1 MAVNAGIAGVRR
13 QMMAASLIEAN
24 ADQELDEKKAKGLA
38 AKAMKMKEDI
48 TNEVCRRV
56 ARMQDREEKAVLMT
70 AIKALKN
77 SDPER
82 SLHVLS
88 ERLKQLARRMEARGE
103 DSSDEEEEAEEAKEA
118 AETSIEAHA
127 QHESQGEQW
136 WRSETRPDKWSE
148 VVDHVLAVS
157 CSLSSLSRG
166 EDSWIEEAD
175 IVPLRESL
183 LGKGYFLSPESQE
196 TNLPALILTGM
207 RSLRRAGVP
216 TFYIWMYDEPWKVML
231 RLWEAAEKLIGGP
244 CVLEPTFAA
253 YHLDYHKAG
262 ESGNRYVG
270 TNFSLPHRDYTYSDS
285 YDSSGQPKV
294 VTIWV
299 PVSDVTLE
307 NGCMYVVPKEF
318 DANFDR
324 DDVMQHMWVQQSG
337 WLAGKSFLSFP
348 LAGVLPL
355 APVRAG
361 TAMGWMGNTIHWGCQ
376 CHRTC
381 SSNPR
386 ASIAWV
392 FKRADTSHSLDSSPI
407 SFEDAQ
413 QLTLEQR
420 KGLIE
425 SSMDYFKH
433 WSSPRT

>member
-1 MAVNAGIAGVRR
+1 MAVNAGIAG
-13 QMMAASLIEAN
+13 AN

-183 LGKGYFLSPESQE
+183 LGKG
-196 TNLPALILTGM
+196 M

-324 DDVMQHMWVQQSG
+324 DDVMQHMWVQ
-337 WLAGKSFLSFP
+337 
-348 LAGVLPL
+348 
-355 APVRAG
+355 
-361 TAMGWMGNTIHWGCQ
+361 